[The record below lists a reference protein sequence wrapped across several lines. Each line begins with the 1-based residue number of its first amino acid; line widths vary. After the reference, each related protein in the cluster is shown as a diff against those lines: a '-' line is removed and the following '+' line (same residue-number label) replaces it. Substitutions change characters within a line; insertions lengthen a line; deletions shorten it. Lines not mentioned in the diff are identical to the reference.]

1 MKKTLLCI
9 IFLLSSLFA
18 NSQRHDANWVL
29 GGEGA
34 GIHANVIIEFDTAGP
49 VNYSVPLSIASMAL
63 ENASISDASG
73 NLLFLTNGIRLYNR
87 NMDTI
92 PNGELAL
99 PTILSSV
106 IPYGLNQRQGCMFLP
121 WPGDSNLYAL
131 LHTTYDYTYPPGHPA
146 ATGLPL
152 PLFLYLTVLD
162 KNLNGGLGGVVY
174 KNIPVLNDT
183 MTRSGGGL
191 SVTRHANG
199 RDWWIVMKKHYRNRY
214 YKLLLTPSGISL
226 QGFQLLGPDS
236 TKRYGELYIFSPDGN
251 ILAGPVGENTA
262 IHPLAIMDFDRCS
275 GTLSNFQLVYTP
287 PTSNYGCEDI
297 DFSSN
302 SRYLYANERVKVFQF
317 DVQDRTT
324 SGAIQNSMIQVVDT
338 AWTTETCDSGYVGGK
353 LFYAFGGLAPD
364 KRLYYFTIASCN
376 ELTYLEYPD
385 SSGLLSSMN
394 YAGLN
399 FPGLHTGG
407 VPYFPNYRLGPVVG
421 SVCDSLT
428 AIHELQPDEVSLYP
442 NPAKDHITVQSIRSL
457 SNAEITLMNVQGQVL
472 SRKVFGF
479 GNNFELD
486 LPCDMG
492 NGIYFLRI
500 HSTEGAVSKKVVV
513 QR

>member
-1 MKKTLLCI
+1 MRYFVLI
-9 IFLLSSLFA
+9 FFLLLTGKGA
-18 NSQRHDANWVL
+18 AQRHDANWVL
-29 GGEGA
+29 GGGGA
-34 GIHANVIIEFDTAGP
+34 GMHANLVIEFDTAGP
-49 VNYSVPLSIASMAL
+49 VNYTVPLSRAAMDL
-63 ENASISDASG
+63 ENASISDAAG

-99 PTILSSV
+99 PVIGSSV

-121 WPGDSNLYAL
+121 WPGDTNLYAL
-131 LHTTYDYTYPPGHPA
+131 LHTTYDYAYPPGHPA
-146 ATGLPL
+146 ATGQPL

-162 KNLNGGLGGVVY
+162 RNLNGGLGGVLY

-199 RDWWIVMKKHYRNRY
+199 RDWWIVMKKHFRNRY

-236 TKRYGELYIFSPDGN
+236 IKRYSELYIFSPDGN
-251 ILAGPVGENTA
+251 VLAGPVGENTA

-275 GTLSNFQLVYTP
+275 GNLSNFQLVYTP
-287 PTSNYGCEDI
+287 PSSNYGCEDI

-324 SGAIQNSMIQVVDT
+324 PGAIQNSMIQVADT
-338 AWTTETCDSGYVGGK
+338 AWTTETCDSGFVGSK
-353 LFYAFGGLAPD
+353 LYYPVGALAPD
-364 KRLYYFTIASCN
+364 NKLYYFTNNGCN
-376 ELTYLEYPD
+376 ELTFLEHPD
-385 SSGLLSSMN
+385 STGLSSSMN
-394 YAGLN
+394 YVGIS
-399 FPGLHTGG
+399 FPVLHTAGM
-407 VPYFPNYRLGPVVG
+407 PYFPNYRLGPVKG

-428 AIHELQPDEVSLYP
+428 AVHELQAEDVSLYP
-442 NPAKDHITVQSIRSL
+442 NPAKDHITLRSIRSL
-457 SNAEITLMNVQGQVL
+457 SNAVIMLMNMQGQVL
-472 SRKVFGF
+472 FSRQTGTGTGF
-479 GNNFELD
+479 EVD
-486 LPCDMG
+486 LPRDIG

-500 HSTEGAVSKKVVV
+500 HSTEGAVTKKVVV